1 MQGGTLRLHDA
12 ALGFPE
18 KPLRGCVTVGS
29 MGAALSSSEWDGC
42 EGRPPIASPNS
53 EFEGGRRRPRRRLLN
68 FGIQAKPKLNNRQSM
83 IEENMEKT
91 HYTSEIANAQ
101 SAAYAVAG
109 GRL

>member
-42 EGRPPIASPNS
+42 EGRPPI
-53 EFEGGRRRPRRRLLN
+53 
-68 FGIQAKPKLNNRQSM
+68 
-83 IEENMEKT
+83 
-91 HYTSEIANAQ
+91 
-101 SAAYAVAG
+101 
-109 GRL
+109 